1 MIEVVIAGAGP
12 NGLMLACELGLAGIR
27 PVVLDSIPGP
37 NPQPRVNRIVGQ
49 AARILDHRGLY
60 SALTGTAE
68 PPKPALRSMFAG
80 FPLDLASVPG
90 SQLFA
95 VPVQQRGLVQVLAE
109 RAGEYDADI
118 RWGHA
123 LTGLDQHHDGVVVH
137 VAGPD
142 GAYDLK
148 AKYLVGA
155 DGGTSRT
162 RHLAGIDFP
171 GMSSYDLVVRM
182 GFDVL
187 APDEWMDRVSG
198 ASDLRPL
205 RFHRT
210 ERGVF
215 ACGALGS
222 RTVVMTYELDGSA
235 RQERSDD
242 PIDGLPMSLAEL
254 QASAERV
261 LGGDVPLRPASPAAP
276 LDLRR
281 FSGINS
287 RIASRYQVGR
297 IILVGDAA
305 HVHSPIGG
313 PGLNLGLQDAV
324 NLGWKLAAVLRGRVE
339 PALLS
344 IYETE
349 RRPAAERVIMHS
361 RAQLALFRPGREVAA
376 LRELFSELVT
386 DPDVVRRLGELL
398 SGADNH
404 YAVGADAHPL
414 AGHWVPDFTV
424 TNASGARRIAELARD
439 GRPLLV
445 DLTDDG
451 QVAAALADE
460 QQQLTVTAGR
470 PVGEV
475 PATVV
480 LVRPDGYVAWASSQA
495 HPDPDQ
501 LRELRSVL
509 TQWFGICTGG
519 QGQHSLTASSAP
531 ARDEARSAEVP

>member
-1 MIEVVIAGAGP
+1 M
-12 NGLMLACELGLAGIR
+12 
-27 PVVLDSIPGP
+27 PGP
-37 NPQPRVNRIVGQ
+37 NPNPRVNRIVGQ
-49 AARILDHRGLY
+49 GVRILDHRGLY

-68 PPKPALRSMFAG
+68 PPKPAPRSMFAG
-80 FPLDLASVPG
+80 FALDLASVPG
-90 SQLFA
+90 SQLFM

-123 LTGLDQHHDGVVVH
+123 LTRFDQHDDGVTVH

-142 GAYDLK
+142 GAYDVT
-148 AKYLVGA
+148 AKYFVGA
-155 DGGTSRT
+155 DGGTSVT
-162 RHLAGIDFP
+162 RKLAGIDFP

-187 APDEWMDRVSG
+187 PSGEWVDTVSG
-198 ASDLRPL
+198 KLEAPESGRLPPL

-222 RTVVMTYELDGSA
+222 RVVVMTYELDSSA
-235 RQERSDD
+235 REEPSDD
-242 PIDGLPMSLAEL
+242 TTDGLPMSLAEL
-254 QASAERV
+254 EASAKRV
-261 LGGDVPLRPASPAAP
+261 LGADVVLRPASPGAP

-297 IILVGDAA
+297 VILLGDAA

-324 NLGWKLAAVLRGRVE
+324 NLAWKLAAVSSGRVE
-339 PALLS
+339 PALVAT
-344 IYETE
+344 YETE

-361 RAQLALFRPGREVAA
+361 RAQLALFRPGPEVTA

-386 DPDVVRRLGELL
+386 DPDIVGRLSDLL
-398 SGADNH
+398 SGAENR
-404 YAVGADAHPL
+404 YTVGADVHPL
-414 AGHWVPDFTV
+414 VGRWVPDFGV
-424 TNASGARRIAELARD
+424 ARASGTQRVAELARD

-445 DLTDDG
+445 DLTERG
-451 QVAAALADE
+451 VVAAAVTDIE
-460 QQQLTVTAGR
+460 HQLTVAAGR

-475 PATVV
+475 PATAV

-495 HPDPDQ
+495 RPDADE

-509 TQWFGICTGG
+509 TRWFGF
-519 QGQHSLTASSAP
+519 
-531 ARDEARSAEVP
+531 